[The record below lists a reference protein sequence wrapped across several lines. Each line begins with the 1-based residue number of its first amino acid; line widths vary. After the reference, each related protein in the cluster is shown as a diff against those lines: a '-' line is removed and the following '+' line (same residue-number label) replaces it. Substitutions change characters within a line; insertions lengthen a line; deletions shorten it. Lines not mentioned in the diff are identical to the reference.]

1 MNFLHTKLRNRM
13 TIETSDK
20 LLFIY
25 INSRSLRKAGSPL
38 DKYQKKGQKELSKAI
53 AKELNDQLLNW
64 EDDMVTLEVDEE
76 DDLNWA
82 FIDNLLTDPNLLQF
96 HPDPMDEDIAFPDIT
111 FTVEELAEVNAY
123 WVENQGA
130 LNFDEDIYD
139 A

>member
-1 MNFLHTKLRNRM
+1 M

-82 FIDNLLTDPNLLQF
+82 FIDNLLTDPNLL
-96 HPDPMDEDIAFPDIT
+96 
-111 FTVEELAEVNAY
+111 
-123 WVENQGA
+123 
-130 LNFDEDIYD
+130 
-139 A
+139 